1 MESETADAMPRMT
14 AWVENSSNS
23 NLLFI
28 PEGDTIP
35 FKLSI
40 FNFQLVSVFLKNPV
54 EPGRQMCYDV
64 SAQEVLLP
72 RRRFSTI

>member
-1 MESETADAMPRMT
+1 MESETADAMLRMT

-40 FNFQLVSVFLKNPV
+40 FNF
-54 EPGRQMCYDV
+54 
-64 SAQEVLLP
+64 
-72 RRRFSTI
+72 